1 MSQENEALETLKE
14 QRFKTRVSSLASKY
28 DVTEE
33 FVSSLFTQERQE
45 IYSHWETF
53 VSHLPEQLDQN
64 EVLVN
69 KLLWRIVEANIR
81 AHKAEEKAA
90 LDHLTQIPNRRA
102 LDLALEKYIANFQR
116 GKRDK
121 INKPFCVILF
131 DLDNFKGINDVFG
144 YNTGDTVLKIVAKI
158 AQSKIRPV
166 DFIARYGGEEFVII
180 FNGEIGDAIN
190 LANRIK
196 TSFLEIDVR
205 DLEINPSI
213 HPNITASF
221 GVAQYDEEKT
231 SVFERA
237 NNYTKRA
244 KEGGKNMVFY

>member
-1 MSQENEALETLKE
+1 MIWDNVKTQLELEGSQRQALT
-14 QRFKTRVSSLASKY
+14 
-28 DVTEE
+28 
-33 FVSSLFTQERQE
+33 
-45 IYSHWETF
+45 
-53 VSHLPEQLDQN
+53 
-64 EVLVN
+64 
-69 KLLWRIVEANIR
+69 
-81 AHKAEEKAA
+81 
-90 LDHLTQIPNRRA
+90 DHLTGLLNRRA

-121 INKPFCVILF
+121 INKPFCIILF

-158 AQSKIRPV
+158 AQSKIRPA

-205 DLEINPSI
+205 DLEINPSK

-231 SVFERA
+231 PVFERA
-237 NNYTKRA
+237 NTYMKQA